1 MEIAAVI
8 SFLALVLSWMAM
20 PASSQVA
27 ETVQPTLQA
36 APAKA

>member
-8 SFLALVLSWMAM
+8 SFLALVLSWMAL
-20 PASSQVA
+20 PAGAQVA
-27 ETVQPTLQA
+27 EEVRPTLRT